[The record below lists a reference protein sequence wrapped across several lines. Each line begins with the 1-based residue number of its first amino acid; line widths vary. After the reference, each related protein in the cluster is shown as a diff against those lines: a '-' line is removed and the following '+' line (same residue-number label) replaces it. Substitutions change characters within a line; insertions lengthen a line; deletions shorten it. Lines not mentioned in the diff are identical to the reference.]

1 MRQEQ
6 QDERIPT
13 TRGLTELQY
22 REIVDDIRRQPA
34 WRGEADRCAG
44 FYDGNQMTAEE
55 AAELEARGMSPIIVN
70 HIKPLVNSVLG
81 LEAKTRSDWRVAAD
95 RDDEQ
100 DLAEALSAKLME
112 AERES
117 RADQACSEAFASM
130 LKGGVGWV
138 GITRNA
144 DPFGY
149 RYKVEAISRREIWW
163 DWHARRADLSDARYL
178 VRERWYP
185 VDSVAAVFPDKAELI
200 YAACS
205 GWAPEWQDLARESE
219 PLLHAFGT
227 EKSGWFEDT
236 WRNVDRRLVCLRE
249 VWYRVHTRG
258 KVIALPDG
266 RTVPFDK
273 ANPAHALAEREG
285 LSPVWEAVY
294 STLRVSIWAGPHR
307 LQDEDCGR
315 MPLPYVPFWGYRE
328 DASNAPYGII
338 RDLVPLQLEINA
350 RRRKLQWL
358 LASKRVLADS
368 DALDRNYNDF
378 SDLAAEVARPDAVV
392 VLDPN
397 RRNPNGISIEN
408 DLSLSAQ
415 QFQVMAEAGDAMQRV
430 AGIFNSMLGAADGAS
445 SGRAISSLVDQG
457 NTMQAEITDNY
468 RFARTLV
475 GQRLLELVTQD
486 LTGVEMPVTVGE
498 AGRQRRVTLNQPML
512 DVVTGLTYRE
522 NDVSK
527 TLAKVALNDVPSTPA
542 YRAQAMTM
550 IAEVIKGLP
559 PQLQAPLVPFFLES
573 TDLPKRREMADI
585 VRKVLGLGEKEG
597 EGNPPPPDPEKQQM
611 QQAMGQ
617 MQQALQ
623 AGAAQVDELM
633 AKLADKA
640 EEMRL
645 KAGELA
651 LKEREQAAKEE
662 KTRAEVA
669 KLQAETLRARVEMA
683 DRAVAM
689 TAAQGEGLAVD
700 AGGGF

>member
-1 MRQEQ
+1 MQ
-6 QDERIPT
+6 
-13 TRGLTELQY
+13 GLTELQY

-34 WRGEADRCAG
+34 WRSEADRCAG
-44 FYDGNQMTAEE
+44 FYDGNQMTADE

-70 HIKPLVNSVLG
+70 QIKPLVNSVLG
-81 LEAKTRSDWRVAAD
+81 LEAKTRADWRVAAD
-95 RDDEQ
+95 QDNEQ

-112 AERES
+112 AERET

-138 GITRNA
+138 GVTRNA

-149 RYKVEAISRREIWW
+149 SYKVEAVSRREIWW
-163 DWHARRADLSDARYL
+163 DWHARKADLSDARYL

-185 VDSVAAVFPDKAELI
+185 VDSVAAVFPDKADLI
-200 YAACS
+200 YAAGS

-219 PLLHAFGT
+219 PLLHAFNT
-227 EKSGWFEDT
+227 ERGWFEDT

-258 KVIALPDG
+258 KVVALPDG
-266 RTVPFDK
+266 RTVVFDK
-273 ANPAHALAEREG
+273 GNPAHVLAEREG

-328 DASNAPYGII
+328 DGSNAPYGII

-358 LASKRVLADS
+358 LASKRILADS

-430 AGIFNSMLGAADGAS
+430 AGIFNSMLGAADGAT
-445 SGRAISSLVDQG
+445 SGRAIANLVDQG

-486 LTGVEMPVTVGE
+486 LAGVEVAVTVGDP
-498 AGRQRRVTLNQPML
+498 GRQRRVVLNKPML
-512 DVVTGLTYRE
+512 DAVTGMAYRE
-522 NDVSK
+522 NDVSR
-527 TLAKVALNDVPSTPA
+527 TLAKVALSDVPSTPA

-585 VRKVLGLGEKEG
+585 VRKVLGMSEGEG
-597 EGNPPPPDPEKQQM
+597 EGNPPPDPEKQQM

-617 MQQALQ
+617 MQQTVGQLQQALQ
-623 AGAAQVDELM
+623 QGAAQVDELT
-633 AKLADKA
+633 AKLADKG
-640 EEMRL
+640 EEMRIKGEEVRI

-651 LKEREQAAKEE
+651 LREREQAAREE
-662 KTRAEVA
+662 KIRAEVA
-669 KLQAETLRARVEMA
+669 KLQAEALRTQTEMA
-683 DRAVAM
+683 DREMEVAL
-689 TAAQGEGLAVD
+689 AGGLAPVD
-700 AGGGF
+700 AGGFV